1 MDETKAFVLDGS
13 VTLVWGFTDEN
24 DDYATAI
31 LDKMP
36 DLQAY
41 VPNLWP
47 LEVANALL
55 VGERRGRTTPADI
68 AQFLAILGT
77 FPIAVDEET
86 VARAW
91 VETMSLAR
99 AHNLS
104 SYDASYLE
112 LAMRRGLPV
121 ATLDSKLK
129 AAAKAVGVP
138 LFEGPDKVSETNG

>member
-1 MDETKAFVLDGS
+1 MDATEAFVLVSS

-24 DDYATAI
+24 DAYATAI

-55 VGERRGRTTPADI
+55 VGERRGRTTPAD
-68 AQFLAILGT
+68 AAHFLAILGT
-77 FPIAVDEET
+77 FPIAVDDET
-86 VARAW
+86 AARAW
-91 VETMSLAR
+91 VETMHLAR

-112 LAMRRGLPV
+112 LAMRLGLPI
-121 ATLDSKLK
+121 ATLDDKLK
-129 AAAKAVGVP
+129 AAAKVVGVK
-138 LFEGPDKVSETNG
+138 LFAMQ